1 MDTVLVVDDDK
12 MMRHVIRLN
21 LENEDIMV
29 IEATMLKRLFDILSV
44 HKVDLILLDLG
55 LPDGNAMDFIKEI
68 RAYSDVPL
76 IIVSGH
82 HECSKKTQGL
92 NLGADDYIH
101 KPFDVS
107 ELIARVKSHIR
118 RYKGFDVSKNQSNN
132 SNLMDNEGIGFC
144 GLMMR
149 KSQYQVFK
157 EQGISCDLTPQEF
170 LLLQIL
176 INDAGRPVHRDALC
190 EAIRSES
197 NYAPSGRAIDIKV
210 MRLRKKL
217 ENSEWQGSDII
228 TTVRGVGYMFNAECL
243 KEAG

>member
-68 RAYSDVPL
+68 RAQSDVPL

-92 NLGADDYIH
+92 DLGADDYIN

-107 ELIARVKSHIR
+107 ELVARVKSHIR
-118 RYKGFDVSKNQSNN
+118 RYKGFGENKYSSNN
-132 SNLMDNEGIGFC
+132 NVLNKNDDIYFG
-144 GLMMR
+144 GLVMR
-149 KSQYQVFK
+149 KSQYQVFHEK
-157 EQGISCDLTPQEF
+157 GGSCDLTPQEF
-170 LLLQIL
+170 LLLDMLL
-176 INDAGRPVHRDALC
+176 IESGRPVHRDALC

-217 ENSEWQGSDII
+217 ENCEWQGRDII
-228 TTVRGVGYMFNAECL
+228 TTVRGVGYMLNAECM
-243 KEAG
+243 K